1 MFVAIRGA
9 SSRVSNFSADPL
21 NLRFADW
28 LNMLRKFWSFL
39 VQLFE
44 SRGQSR
50 RQFVS
55 HARAM
60 PFSLFPREDDSASL
74 PTENAKKGTH
84 HKSRAGFND
93 GY

>member
-21 NLRFADW
+21 NPRFADW

-44 SRGQSR
+44 SREIEAPIRQSCTR
-50 RQFVS
+50 YAFFFVS
-55 HARAM
+55 A
-60 PFSLFPREDDSASL
+60 L
-74 PTENAKKGTH
+74 G
-84 HKSRAGFND
+84 
-93 GY
+93 

>member
-1 MFVAIRGA
+1 MLVAIRGA

-28 LNMLRKFWSFL
+28 LNMLRKLWSFL

-44 SRGQSR
+44 SREQSR

-60 PFSLFPREDDSASL
+60 PFSLFPR
-74 PTENAKKGTH
+74 
-84 HKSRAGFND
+84 
-93 GY
+93 